1 MSDPVL
7 PRVWLMR
14 ALYAALSVGIVFVNL
29 LPISTVPPSWVGPDL
44 YMALTFAFAARRP
57 DYVPIL
63 LVAALALGMDLLF
76 QRPPGLWAAITVL
89 GVETLRNRAP
99 ALRDLTFLSEWA
111 AVSSTLLVMTLT
123 YRIILAVFM
132 VDQAPLG
139 LSLMQLAATLLV
151 YPLVVLVAHAIL
163 GVRKRAPGD
172 LEPARGRI

>member
-1 MSDPVL
+1 
-7 PRVWLMR
+7 
-14 ALYAALSVGIVFVNL
+14 
-29 LPISTVPPSWVGPDL
+29 
-44 YMALTFAFAARRP
+44 
-57 DYVPIL
+57 
-63 LVAALALGMDLLF
+63 
-76 QRPPGLWAAITVL
+76 
-89 GVETLRNRAP
+89 
-99 ALRDLTFLSEWA
+99 
-111 AVSSTLLVMTLT
+111 MTLT